1 MVLPYGLNDLSRICR
16 GIAADHGFMCPDYIM
31 GELPLEEVQR
41 GEISLTD
48 LTLSK
53 LALVHSEVSEMVE
66 AARKGDFEGFQEEMA
81 DVFIRLLDLAGGMGI
96 DIENAI
102 GEKMSK
108 NEARPF
114 RHGKLA

>member
-1 MVLPYGLNDLSRICR
+1 MDFYARRCR
-16 GIAADHGFMCPDYIM
+16 RIAADHGFTCPDYIM
-31 GELPLEEVQR
+31 GELDPEEVRR

-48 LTLSK
+48 MTLSK

-81 DVFIRLLDLAGGMGI
+81 DVFIRLFDMAGAMNI
-96 DIENAI
+96 DVEHHIQ
-102 GEKMSK
+102 EKMRK

-114 RHGKLA
+114 KHGKLA